1 MRIMT
6 LWMEITN
13 DEYELPVAVADT
25 ATELAKLRGVSRSG
39 IHSAM
44 LKYKS
49 RQENNKNKVPFCKYK
64 KIEIEEDD

>member
-1 MRIMT
+1 MRAMT

-25 ATELAKLRGVSRSG
+25 ASELAKLRGTNRG
-39 IHSAM
+39 AIYSA
-44 LKYKS
+44 LSKYAK
-49 RQENNKNKVPFCKYK
+49 RQIKNKEKVPFCRYR